1 MASQR
6 WGLRI
11 KAFRKLKGYTQTE
24 FAKSIGYSVS
34 IVGEVERGTRLPD
47 DIFLSRTSEVL
58 GISIEELTPKD

>member
-1 MASQR
+1 MASSR

-24 FAKSIGYSVS
+24 FAKAIGYSVS

-47 DIFLSRTSEVL
+47 ETFIRRTSEVL
-58 GISIEELTPKD
+58 NITQEELKPKD